1 MLSGLRFMVKPKKR
15 AASVR
20 AAWLQLLT
28 WQSRHAAY
36 MLPLLKAAVA
46 LGTFA
51 LAAFSEGLVM

>member
-1 MLSGLRFMVKPKKR
+1 MVKPKKR